1 MGCEKMR
8 FRSSVPAALLSVTAA
23 VLVGCMYDVP
33 MDVEPVEQRPALDI
47 PVDADLAPIEFT
59 KISVKIP
66 RGTVIGGY
74 RFVSIVC
81 PRPAIWI
88 YWEAGRITARD
99 IEFADTFYE
108 ELTNANYDV
117 VGDPTRLFEQE
128 KELARALYAVAG
140 QITDIQ
146 MNICDQY
153 GVSQKGEAA
162 VTVDWKVYSKLER
175 KIVYEMT
182 TKGYF
187 KTDQA
192 TPGGDIILIQN
203 AFGKAAANLAA
214 DSGFF
219 GLLKQEAGPETA
231 TFQGMDIARVALFEG
246 PITNNMND
254 VRRAAVTIEFGEGVH
269 GSGFFITGDGL
280 LLTNFHVVGEADK
293 VRVVLSNGIALVGR
307 VLRVHKLRDVALVK
321 IDMEGAHPLPIRTR
335 PADVGEEVYAVGTP
349 LSDKLR
355 ASLTKGIV
363 SAHRIEKLSELPIIQ
378 ADVDI
383 QPGNSGGPLVD
394 ASGNVVG
401 ISVRGYGEMSIGLNF
416 FIPIQD
422 ALEKLNLRLGE
433 PGQAS

>member
-1 MGCEKMR
+1 MR
-8 FRSSVPAALLSVTAA
+8 FRSSVPAALLSVMAA
-23 VLVGCMYDVP
+23 VLIGCMYHVP
-33 MDVEPVEQRPALDI
+33 MEVEPVEQRSALDI
-47 PVDADLAPIEFT
+47 PVGADLAPIEFT

-66 RGTVIGGY
+66 RGAVIGGY

-99 IEFADTFYE
+99 IEFTDIFFE
-108 ELTNANYDV
+108 EMTNANYDV
-117 VGDPTRLFEQE
+117 VGDPSRLFEE
-128 KELARALYAVAG
+128 EEELARALYAVAG
-140 QITDIQ
+140 QITDIR

-153 GVSQKGEAA
+153 GQRQSGEAA
-162 VTVDWKVYSKLER
+162 VTVEWQVYSKLER
-175 KIVYEMT
+175 RIVYETT

-192 TPGGDIILIQN
+192 TPSGDIILFQN

-214 DSGFF
+214 DPEFL
-219 GLLKQEAGPETA
+219 GLLKQEAGAEAA
-231 TFQGMDIARVALFEG
+231 TFQGIDIAPVALFEG
-246 PITNNMND
+246 PITNNMDD
-254 VRRAAVTIEFGEGVH
+254 VRLAAVTIEFGEGVH
-269 GSGFFITGDGL
+269 GSGFFISESGL
-280 LLTNFHVVGEADK
+280 LLTNAHVVGEATK
-293 VRVVLSNGIALVGR
+293 VRVVLSNGMALVGR

-321 IDMEGAHPLPIRTR
+321 VDVEGAHPLPIRTR

-349 LSDKLR
+349 LSEKLR
-355 ASLTKGIV
+355 ASLTKGVV
-363 SAHRIEKLSELPIIQ
+363 SAHRIKELSELPIIQ

-401 ISVRGYGEMSIGLNF
+401 ISVSGYGDRSIGLNF
-416 FIPIQD
+416 FIPIRD